1 MNFKKNVIKVAKT
14 KNHTATMAFTSI
26 RSPAKQ
32 LGGSN
37 TLHKANTQETVKA
50 DTQQLCPNTFS
61 MEHRHSNMIKKKNTV
76 KEGSIYFNGDL

>member
-1 MNFKKNVIKVAKT
+1 
-14 KNHTATMAFTSI
+14 MAFTSI

-37 TLHKANTQETVKA
+37 TLHKANTQEIVKA

-61 MEHRHSNMIKKKNTV
+61 MEHRHSNNLHMIKKKNTV